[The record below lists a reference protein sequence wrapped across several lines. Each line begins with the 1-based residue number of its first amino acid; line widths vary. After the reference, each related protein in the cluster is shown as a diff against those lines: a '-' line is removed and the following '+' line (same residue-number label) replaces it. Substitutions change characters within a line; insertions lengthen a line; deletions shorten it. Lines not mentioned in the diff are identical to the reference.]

1 MKNIKKYLLIGTF
14 CGFSTIVTAE
24 PLLATMETNAASIT
38 ITFTDFAQVEGF
50 EKYEC
55 KVDMGNWVYSLPA
68 KKITLND
75 QTVYQC
81 QDQGGLQLNTLYDVW
96 FSFEDRPYG
105 RVSNSPVFKLSAE

>member
-1 MKNIKKYLLIGTF
+1 MKNILLAATLLL
-14 CGFSTIVTAE
+14 TTLNVNADV
-24 PLLATMETNAASIT
+24 LLATMETKAASIT
-38 ITFTDFAQVEGF
+38 ITFTDFAQAVGF

-68 KKITLND
+68 KKITLNN
-75 QTVYQC
+75 QTMYQC

-105 RVSNSPVFKLSAE
+105 RVSNSPSFKLSAE